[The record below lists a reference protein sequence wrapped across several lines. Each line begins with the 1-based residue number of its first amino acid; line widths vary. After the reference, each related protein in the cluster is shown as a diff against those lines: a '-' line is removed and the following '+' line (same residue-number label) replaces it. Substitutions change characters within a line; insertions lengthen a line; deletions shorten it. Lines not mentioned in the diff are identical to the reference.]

1 MDSNFKLK
9 NHSYLIFGLGL
20 TGVSVLN
27 YLKKNRASNYFVWDD
42 KSKKARS
49 FKSKRTYNLNKTLQ
63 LVDFVVLSPG
73 ISLLKSKHRRVLS
86 KFKKKII
93 TDIDLLYLDN
103 KKLKTIVVTGTNGK
117 STTCKIIYHL
127 LKRCGY
133 RCALGGNIGTP
144 VLNLRLKENTVL
156 IIEASSF
163 QLSHSKFVKPNYALL
178 LNITNDHLDWHGSMR
193 NYINSKFKIF
203 ALQEKRSF
211 ALVNNNFKKFFKNKK
226 YKSKLINIYKKDYE
240 KIQNK
245 LNNDYLKSQPNKEN
259 MCYVYTLA
267 KLLKISNKSF
277 LNSMELFEG
286 LPHRYEIFLKKKN
299 VTFINDSKATS
310 FTATKYALLSN
321 KNIFWILGGIEKHRD
336 KINLHNIHQNITK
349 AYLIGK
355 NTEYF
360 KKQLRNK
367 IKFVVTKNLT
377 KTVNQVFKDIR
388 DVKNKCTILFS
399 PAAASFDQ
407 FKNFEMRGFKFKKLV
422 NFYAKKY
429 T

>member
-27 YLKKNRASNYFVWDD
+27 YLKKNQASNYFVWDD

-203 ALQEKRSF
+203 ALQEKSSF
-211 ALVNNNFKKFFKNKK
+211 ALVNKNFKKFFKNKK
-226 YKSKLINIYKKDYE
+226 YKSKLININKKDYE

-267 KLLKISNKSF
+267 KLLKINNKSF

-336 KINLHNIHQNITK
+336 KINLHNINQNITK
-349 AYLIGK
+349 AYIIGK

>member
-27 YLKKNRASNYFVWDD
+27 YLKKNQASNYFVWDD

-163 QLSHSKFVKPNYALL
+163 QAF
-178 LNITNDHLDWHGSMR
+178 T
-193 NYINSKFKIF
+193 FKI
-203 ALQEKRSF
+203 
-211 ALVNNNFKKFFKNKK
+211 
-226 YKSKLINIYKKDYE
+226 
-240 KIQNK
+240 
-245 LNNDYLKSQPNKEN
+245 
-259 MCYVYTLA
+259 C
-267 KLLKISNKSF
+267 
-277 LNSMELFEG
+277 
-286 LPHRYEIFLKKKN
+286 
-299 VTFINDSKATS
+299 
-310 FTATKYALLSN
+310 
-321 KNIFWILGGIEKHRD
+321 
-336 KINLHNIHQNITK
+336 
-349 AYLIGK
+349 
-355 NTEYF
+355 
-360 KKQLRNK
+360 
-367 IKFVVTKNLT
+367 
-377 KTVNQVFKDIR
+377 
-388 DVKNKCTILFS
+388 
-399 PAAASFDQ
+399 
-407 FKNFEMRGFKFKKLV
+407 
-422 NFYAKKY
+422 
-429 T
+429 